1 MKRTAEVIWKGT
13 GLEGTGS
20 INTKSGAFKDQ
31 PYSFKTRFTN
41 EDGTLGTNPEGLLAA
56 AHAACFNMAL
66 SFQLVGAGFTP
77 DELKTVAVVTME
89 NIDVHFKVVQIDL
102 NLVAKVPGI
111 DESQFNELALN
122 AKETC
127 PISQA
132 LASVNIVLNTT
143 LV

>member
-31 PYSFKTRFTN
+31 PYSFKTRFKN
-41 EDGTLGTNPEGLLAA
+41 EDGTLGTNPEELLAA
-56 AHAACFNMAL
+56 SHAACFNMAL

-111 DESQFNELALN
+111 EEVQFNELALN

-132 LASVNIVLNTT
+132 LASVDIVLNTT